1 MNLKDR
7 AQQPE
12 GGVYTGFVPD
22 QKPYL
27 KACPKL
33 HALEKVPERTFRTL
47 LGPLCLSLVKS
58 SHAGQRIH
66 LLLSHL
72 ATLIG
77 ACATHA
83 GTGTGHRT
91 SCAAWRLEA
100 GTAVK
105 DARRVEHEFAQARPP
120 PWRRRVAP
128 TLLRAMH
135 HKLCHGRAA
144 HDATRRLAS
153 LLGTGSTGRHAY
165 GS

>member
-1 MNLKDR
+1 MRVSK
-7 AQQPE
+7 
-12 GGVYTGFVPD
+12 
-22 QKPYL
+22 QKFFSL
-27 KACPKL
+27 LRTSALVNAGRLL
-33 HALEKVPERTFRTL
+33 H
-47 LGPLCLSLVKS
+47 SD
-58 SHAGQRIH
+58 
-66 LLLSHL
+66 L

-77 ACATHA
+77 ARTDHT

-100 GTAVK
+100 GTIADK

-135 HKLCHGRAA
+135 QKLRHGRAA
-144 HDATRRLAS
+144 HDATHRLAS
-153 LLGTGSTGRHAY
+153 HLGTGIGHAY

>member
-1 MNLKDR
+1 MNLNDR

-33 HALEKVPERTFRTL
+33 HALAKSSRKFVSPAF
-47 LGPLCLSLVKS
+47 GAFGFALVKS